1 MVDFTGRCPKT
12 AGLQGGLSGPSPS
25 QGGRE
30 VLPSMQGERGLEVKS
45 PSGSRASPK
54 TWSRTSLRSAA
65 LRQITQH
72 PLPAT
77 VSPSAKLARHTSSP
91 PHPRRGRRAPVR
103 PRTHLRLQEQFRTE
117 LGSGGWCGEGPSG
130 LDGRSPGF
138 RAGLCTGSLGAVL
151 TRRSF
156 SGSRDSVGSC
166 HLPGPLLG
174 ARDTAGRRKAG
185 SVPPGNHTRRGE
197 GAR

>member
-1 MVDFTGRCPKT
+1 MVDFIGRCPET

-30 VLPSMQGERGLEVKS
+30 VLPSMQGERGIEVKS
-45 PSGSRASPK
+45 PSGSRTSPK

-65 LRQITQH
+65 LRQITRH

-91 PHPRRGRRAPVR
+91 LHPRRGHRMPVR
-103 PRTHLRLQEQFRTE
+103 PRTHLRLPEQFRTE
-117 LGSGGWCGEGPSG
+117 LGPGGWCGEGPR
-130 LDGRSPGF
+130 LDGRSPGL

-151 TRRSF
+151 TRRSL

-185 SVPPGNHTRRGE
+185 SVPPREPHPTGGRG
-197 GAR
+197 